1 MRSNKFLF
9 CELDF
14 SVHNEKKFE
23 LQSLYPAPK
32 QIRDT
37 EERSLLNDKGNLIGQ
52 VKRRCEMGR
61 RLIFCVSA
69 HRENTV
75 TNYIG
80 LSFVSKTAPNS
91 IESELDKIVD
101 LSVADSRLLIFV
113 MDKGDADMNDVISKL
128 PARLAE
134 QKDFRIL
141 KLRVEDED
149 EQARR
154 YTYNLTDLNDGLLW
168 LLT

>member
-1 MRSNKFLF
+1 M
-9 CELDF
+9 
-14 SVHNEKKFE
+14 
-23 LQSLYPAPK
+23 
-32 QIRDT
+32 
-37 EERSLLNDKGNLIGQ
+37 
-52 VKRRCEMGR
+52 
-61 RLIFCVSA
+61 
-69 HRENTV
+69 
-75 TNYIG
+75 
-80 LSFVSKTAPNS
+80 
-91 IESELDKIVD
+91 
-101 LSVADSRLLIFV
+101 ADSRLLIFV